1 MRKYLVTILSL
12 FAITA
17 CLGPPVDELDF
28 FEVTLESIEAAPEL
42 GAIELRGLLK
52 EPKTA
57 VLEEHGF
64 AWSTDF
70 SSLENLAGD
79 IHWIPLSGAPAE
91 PTFYAS
97 VSGLSLDSVYYFLAY
112 AKSGERRALS
122 AIQSFSLGVN
132 LTISREV
139 LIDNDSAVLT
149 GFIQGLQQPDVNI
162 SVKEHGFVWSET
174 AVYPE
179 YGIHTTLSIPEAP
192 LNDDGPFKA
201 TAKALDFNRRYFV
214 RAFAKPEG
222 RPPYYSDTLSFRMA
236 DGWKLGGE
244 LPFALF
250 NASSASLRGKGYVV
264 FGCLDLEC
272 LARSSQLW
280 EYDPGQDGWREKAP
294 FDGNF
299 ASRHRATAFAIGDT
313 LYIGFGLGG
322 QNSGYLTNFWKIAPQ
337 ADNSWIKLEN
347 QPPPEMLPRSDAL
360 AFVIQDKAYLG
371 AGRTIMNGTEK
382 ALNDFWQYDPATGR
396 WKKMAG
402 LWRSTPNPEYKGR
415 FNAAAFAIGNNGYIG
430 SGADIGLV
438 LQDFWEFTPPT
449 NPQDTGS
456 WRWHSNFPGTP
467 RFSAASFAIGS
478 KGYLGGGQIFTN
490 SFYLGD
496 FWEFTPSQ
504 AGNEAWMEASH
515 FRGATRTRAFSF
527 AIQENGYIGG
537 GETRQLNENDVFISA
552 ILKSFWTYTPKR

>member
-1 MRKYLVTILSL
+1 
-12 FAITA
+12 
-17 CLGPPVDELDF
+17 
-28 FEVTLESIEAAPEL
+28 
-42 GAIELRGLLK
+42 
-52 EPKTA
+52 
-57 VLEEHGF
+57 
-64 AWSTDF
+64 
-70 SSLENLAGD
+70 
-79 IHWIPLSGAPAE
+79 
-91 PTFYAS
+91 
-97 VSGLSLDSVYYFLAY
+97 
-112 AKSGERRALS
+112 
-122 AIQSFSLGVN
+122 
-132 LTISREV
+132 
-139 LIDNDSAVLT
+139 
-149 GFIQGLQQPDVNI
+149 
-162 SVKEHGFVWSET
+162 
-174 AVYPE
+174 
-179 YGIHTTLSIPEAP
+179 
-192 LNDDGPFKA
+192 
-201 TAKALDFNRRYFV
+201 
-214 RAFAKPEG
+214 
-222 RPPYYSDTLSFRMA
+222 
-236 DGWKLGGE
+236 
-244 LPFALF
+244 
-250 NASSASLRGKGYVV
+250 
-264 FGCLDLEC
+264 
-272 LARSSQLW
+272 
-280 EYDPGQDGWREKAP
+280 
-294 FDGNF
+294 
-299 ASRHRATAFAIGDT
+299 
-313 LYIGFGLGG
+313 
-322 QNSGYLTNFWKIAPQ
+322 
-337 ADNSWIKLEN
+337 
-347 QPPPEMLPRSDAL
+347 
-360 AFVIQDKAYLG
+360 
-371 AGRTIMNGTEK
+371 MNGTEK